1 MPIAF
6 PDPYTDQSITQ
17 RGPFVQVPAPGIDV
31 TNPRD
36 LGGDRSYTINRD
48 NVYTLDLSAQE
59 QPPAPFPG
67 TVNRQVGYD
76 PYAIGGGILPH
87 FSQ

>member
-1 MPIAF
+1 MPTAF
-6 PDPYTDQSITQ
+6 PDPYTDLSITQ
-17 RGPFVQVPAPGIDV
+17 RGPFMQVSQAENV

-36 LGGDRSYTINRD
+36 LGGDRSYVIDRV
-48 NVYTLDLSAQE
+48 NVNTLDLSAQE

-76 PYAIGGGILPH
+76 PYAIGGGLLPH